1 MSSAILYF
9 AIVAIWAGVLM
20 PKWLRPSRSH
30 RHRTDG
36 DQPAETVTEFAQPA
50 PEAMV
55 AEREP
60 DRPSRPDWRERPE
73 RRAAR
78 RREAGRD
85 EAPVGRPEADRR
97 ETDRRDADR
106 READRREAERREAE
120 RPAAWSPEE
129 AAERRAN
136 VLRARRRML
145 GTLIVLTAGAVA
157 IAVTHVAAWW
167 VIVPPGALL
176 GGFLLLLREAARSD
190 AERAR
195 RHAGLTTRRRRA
207 ERESRAVPAAPAV
220 AGHDRVEVVAEVVET
235 EFSAKIIDI
244 LGPGHRPALRPVHR
258 RRRTRRRRLI
268 PALWPLTAHPRG
280 LHDRGQF
287 GRSGDTC

>member
-1 MSSAILYF
+1 VSSAILYF

-20 PKWLRPSRSH
+20 PRWLRPSRSH

-60 DRPSRPDWRERPE
+60 ERLSRPDRRE
-73 RRAAR
+73 
-78 RREAGRD
+78 RREADRD
-85 EAPVGRPEADRR
+85 GAPGGRPEADRHETERREADRR
-97 ETDRRDADR
+97 ETERREADRREAER

-120 RPAAWSPEE
+120 RREADRREAWSPEE

-136 VLRARRRML
+136 IRRARRRML
-145 GTLIVLTAGAVA
+145 GTLILLTAGAVA

-176 GGFLLLLREAARSD
+176 GGFLLLLRETARSD

-195 RHAGLTTRRRRA
+195 RHADLTTRRPHA
-207 ERESRAVPAAPAV
+207 DRESRAVPAAPAV
-220 AGHDRVEVVAEVVET
+220 AGPDRAEVVAEVVET

-244 LGPGHRPALRPVHR
+244 SARVTDQLYDQYTDAAERAV
-258 RRRTRRRRLI
+258 
-268 PALWPLTAHPRG
+268 
-280 LHDRGQF
+280 
-287 GRSGDTC
+287 GD

>member
-1 MSSAILYF
+1 VSSAILYF

-55 AEREP
+55 AEREL
-60 DRPSRPDWRERPE
+60 DRPSRPDRRE
-73 RRAAR
+73 RRA
-78 RREAGRD
+78 AGRD
-85 EAPVGRPEADRR
+85 EAPGGHPEADHRETERR
-97 ETDRRDADR
+97 EADR
-106 READRREAERREAE
+106 READRRDAERREAERREAERREAERREAE
-120 RPAAWSPEE
+120 RPAAWSPGE

-136 VLRARRRML
+136 IRRARRRML
-145 GTLIVLTAGAVA
+145 GTLILLTAGAVA

-176 GGFLLLLREAARSD
+176 GGFLLLLRETARSD
-190 AERAR
+190 AELAR
-195 RHAGLTTRRRRA
+195 RHADLTTRRPHA
-207 ERESRAVPAAPAV
+207 DRESRAVPAAPAV
-220 AGHDRVEVVAEVVET
+220 AGPDRVEVVAELVET

-244 LGPGHRPALRPVHR
+244 SARVTDQLYDQYTDAAERAV
-258 RRRTRRRRLI
+258 
-268 PALWPLTAHPRG
+268 
-280 LHDRGQF
+280 
-287 GRSGDTC
+287 GD

>member
-1 MSSAILYF
+1 VSSAILYF

-60 DRPSRPDWRERPE
+60 ERLSRPDRRE
-73 RRAAR
+73 
-78 RREAGRD
+78 RREADRD
-85 EAPVGRPEADRR
+85 GAPGGRPEADRHETERREADRHETERR
-97 ETDRRDADR
+97 ETERREADR
-106 READRREAERREAE
+106 READRREAERREA
-120 RPAAWSPEE
+120 WSPEE

-136 VLRARRRML
+136 IRRARRRML
-145 GTLIVLTAGAVA
+145 GTLILLTAGAVA

-176 GGFLLLLREAARSD
+176 GGFLLLLRETARSD

-195 RHAGLTTRRRRA
+195 RHADLTTQRPHA
-207 ERESRAVPAAPAV
+207 DRESRAVPAAPAV
-220 AGHDRVEVVAEVVET
+220 AGPDLAEVVAEVVET

-244 LGPGHRPALRPVHR
+244 SARVTDQLYDQYTDAAERAV
-258 RRRTRRRRLI
+258 
-268 PALWPLTAHPRG
+268 
-280 LHDRGQF
+280 
-287 GRSGDTC
+287 GD

>member
-1 MSSAILYF
+1 
-9 AIVAIWAGVLM
+9 M

-60 DRPSRPDWRERPE
+60 ERISRPE
-73 RRAAR
+73 RRER
-78 RREAGRD
+78 RAAGRD
-85 EAPVGRPEADRR
+85 EEPGGRPEADRQETERR
-97 ETDRRDADR
+97 EADRREADR

-136 VLRARRRML
+136 IRRARRRML
-145 GTLIVLTAGAVA
+145 GTLILLTAGAVA
-157 IAVTHVAAWW
+157 IAVTHIAAWW
-167 VIVPPGALL
+167 VIVPPGVLL
-176 GGFLLLLREAARSD
+176 GGFLLLLRETARSD

-195 RHAGLTTRRRRA
+195 THADLTTQRLRT

-220 AGHDRVEVVAEVVET
+220 AGPDRVEVVAEVVET

-244 LGPGHRPALRPVHR
+244 SARVTDQLYDQYTDAAERAV
-258 RRRTRRRRLI
+258 
-268 PALWPLTAHPRG
+268 
-280 LHDRGQF
+280 
-287 GRSGDTC
+287 GD